1 MTTYGT
7 ILIPAPLEQAA
18 PVLRK
23 TCAAGYATSAGPG
36 FCLVHPDR
44 SLDENG
50 VFALAGP
57 ISAELGAPVLAAFQ
71 YDGDRL
77 ELEVWRGG
85 VRAHRYDS
93 WPDRDDDAADDA
105 PVGADPAAFL
115 DFAAGPVDSHRLASA
130 LADTPVDAE
139 DKDVDGDPGYV
150 WAQALHWDVLRA
162 LSHPD
167 RAIRRAQ
174 WDYFHMRGA
183 PQALSE
189 VLDSTELVVLGSAEH
204 PFQNLPHAPRQ
215 MS

>member
-7 ILIPAPLEQAA
+7 ILIPVPLEQAT
-18 PVLRK
+18 PVLREV
-23 TCAAGYATSAGPG
+23 CPAGYATPAGPR

-44 SLDENG
+44 SVDENN

-77 ELEVWRGG
+77 ELEVWRDG

-93 WPDRDDDAADDA
+93 WPDRDDEAANNA
-105 PVGADPAAFL
+105 PVGANPAAFL

-130 LADTPVDAE
+130 LADTPIDAE

-162 LSHPD
+162 LSHPNQ
-167 RAIRRAQ
+167 AIRRAQ
-174 WDYFHMRGA
+174 WDYYHMRGA

-189 VLDSTELVVLGSAEH
+189 ALDSTDLVVLGTAER
-204 PFQNLPHAPRQ
+204 PF
-215 MS
+215 

>member
-7 ILIPAPLEQAA
+7 ILIPVPLEQAA
-18 PVLRK
+18 AVLRQV
-23 TCAAGYATSAGPG
+23 CAAGYATPAGPR

-44 SLDENG
+44 FVDENN

-77 ELEVWRGG
+77 ELEVWRDG

-93 WPDRDDDAADDA
+93 WPGRDDEAANDTPA
-105 PVGADPAAFL
+105 GADPAAFL
-115 DFAAGPVDSHRLASA
+115 DFATGPVDSQRLASA
-130 LADTPVDAE
+130 LADTPIDAE
-139 DKDVDGDPGYV
+139 DMDIDGEPGYV

-167 RAIRRAQ
+167 QVIHRAQ
-174 WDYFHMRGA
+174 WDYCHMRRA
-183 PQALSE
+183 PQVLAK
-189 VLDSTELVVLGSAEH
+189 VLDGTELVVLGTAER
-204 PFQNLPHAPRQ
+204 PF
-215 MS
+215 

>member
-1 MTTYGT
+1 VTTYGT
-7 ILIPAPLEQAA
+7 ILIPVPLEKAA
-18 PVLRK
+18 PVLREV
-23 TCAAGYATSAGPG
+23 CAAGYAIPAGPR

-44 SLDENG
+44 SVDDNS

-77 ELEVWRGG
+77 ELEVWRDGA
-85 VRAHRYDS
+85 RAHRYDS
-93 WPDRDDDAADDA
+93 WPGRDDESANDA
-105 PVGADPAAFL
+105 PLGADPAAFL

-130 LADTPVDAE
+130 LADTPIDVQDM
-139 DKDVDGDPGYV
+139 DVDGEPGYV

-167 RAIRRAQ
+167 QVIRRAQ

-183 PQALSE
+183 PQALAE
-189 VLDSTELVVLGSAEH
+189 VLDSTELVVLGTTD
-204 PFQNLPHAPRQ
+204 PPL
-215 MS
+215 

>member
-18 PVLRK
+18 PVLRGV
-23 TCAAGYATSAGPG
+23 CAAGYATPAGPG

-44 SLDENG
+44 SVDENS

-57 ISAELGAPVLAAFQ
+57 ISSELGAPVLAAFQ

-77 ELEVWRGG
+77 ELEIWRDG
-85 VRAHRYDS
+85 VLAHRYDS
-93 WPDRDDDAADDA
+93 WPGRDDEDADDA

-115 DFAAGPVDSHRLASA
+115 DFATGPVDSHRLASA
-130 LADTPVDAE
+130 LADTPIDAE
-139 DKDVDGDPGYV
+139 DKDVDGEPGYV

-162 LSHPD
+162 LGHPD
-167 RAIRRAQ
+167 QAIRRAR
-174 WDYFHMRGA
+174 WDYSHMRGA

-189 VLDSTELVVLGSAEH
+189 VLDGTELVVLGRAER
-204 PFQNLPHAPRQ
+204 PFQSLTLAPQ
-215 MS
+215 